1 MGLEGFDAVSC
12 TEIIKDLP
20 SKLPLEKI
28 EDEKRKKFS
37 VENKTKG
44 ILEVLVEVPPYSV
57 DILVRHADSLQKMPQ
72 AGDDCIRISAKTA
85 AELHL
90 QDGDRVGLE
99 SEAGRAIGQLRL
111 DNRLPVNTCL
121 IAGGRRH
128 LLDVARNSS
137 GLRIFSMQGEPVA

>member
-1 MGLEGFDAVSC
+1 MWRRRSRRGGRRTEAV
-12 TEIIKDLP
+12 DP
-20 SKLPLEKI
+20 
-28 EDEKRKKFS
+28 
-37 VENKTKG
+37 VAG
-44 ILEVLVEVPPYSV
+44 
-57 DILVRHADSLQKMPQ
+57 
-72 AGDDCIRISAKTA
+72 GDDPMSK
-85 AELHL
+85 EESDE